1 MTQVAFRVGALVA
14 IYNQT
19 QPNKHLGVVISAS
32 HNPREDNG
40 VKITNFRGNMLEK
53 DIEPEVE
60 QFVNDED
67 LVRAAN
73 NFKAFLVK
81 KGLTVYE
88 APVTVFIGGDTRP
101 STEPL
106 LDLLS

>member
-1 MTQVAFRVGALVA
+1 VGALVTL
-14 IYNQT
+14 YNQT

-32 HNPREDNG
+32 HNKREDNG
-40 VKITNFRGNMLEK
+40 VKITNFRGNMLGK

-60 QFVNDED
+60 KFVNEID
-67 LVRAAN
+67 LPSAVST
-73 NFKAFLVK
+73 FKTFLLT

-106 LDLLS
+106 LDLLG